1 MRVLVSGMVRTRSP
15 AAWSRF
21 KSFRSSELA
30 ASFPTQPL
38 LDDSPRLETPQSS
51 RTAPSTH
58 GRRPAH
64 RSSQGGK
71 PVSPEECLR
80 KRRAM
85 RLLVRSRS
93 PYLQCSQDQRMGFLN
108 IENAPG
114 FLRTGRELIA
124 PGEPKIIKERVIS
137 EGGWIERPGCRC
149 FNLYKPP
156 TIIRGNPRK
165 ADLWIEHRVWMQ
177 GRSMLAR

>member
-1 MRVLVSGMVRTRSP
+1 MLTGSKDGI
-15 AAWSRF
+15 
-21 KSFRSSELA
+21 
-30 ASFPTQPL
+30 
-38 LDDSPRLETPQSS
+38 
-51 RTAPSTH
+51 
-58 GRRPAH
+58 
-64 RSSQGGK
+64 
-71 PVSPEECLR
+71 
-80 KRRAM
+80 
-85 RLLVRSRS
+85 
-93 PYLQCSQDQRMGFLN
+93 LN

-177 GRSMLAR
+177 VGQCSRGEWEQCKRRIEFAKKLDEEQAAVSTETKPAR